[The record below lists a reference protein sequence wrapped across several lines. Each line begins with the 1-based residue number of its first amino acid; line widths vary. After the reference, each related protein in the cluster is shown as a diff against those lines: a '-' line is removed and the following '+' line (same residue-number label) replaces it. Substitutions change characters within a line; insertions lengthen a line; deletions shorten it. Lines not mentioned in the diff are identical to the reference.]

1 MAFESLPLALVFWLF
16 KASEM
21 FLSCFFSNAGSAPG
35 SMIWVV
41 PSISITTRPLL
52 DRSDASAFDFAFV
65 SLVSFAFAN
74 VGVQS
79 IRMAMDV
86 NDLNIGMIGSL
97 LRAVLNGGI
106 LRERSGG
113 NLHLVYLPLESFG
126 DLYAGNKFQN
136 T

>member
-1 MAFESLPLALVFWLF
+1 M
-16 KASEM
+16 
-21 FLSCFFSNAGSAPG
+21 
-35 SMIWVV
+35 
-41 PSISITTRPLL
+41 
-52 DRSDASAFDFAFV
+52 

-113 NLHLVYLPLESFG
+113 NLHLVYPPLESFG
-126 DLYAGNKFQN
+126 DLYAGNEFQN